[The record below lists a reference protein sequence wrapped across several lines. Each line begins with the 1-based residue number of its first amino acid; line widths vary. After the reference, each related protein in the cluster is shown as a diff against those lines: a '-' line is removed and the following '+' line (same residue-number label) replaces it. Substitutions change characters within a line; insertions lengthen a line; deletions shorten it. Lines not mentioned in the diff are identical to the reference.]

1 MKIGTPE
8 LTEEQQVGLQLVL
21 EEFGDVVTEKLG
33 KVKNHKH
40 TISTGDIDPIR
51 SHPYRIAPGW
61 RTDLKGEIDELLK
74 QGIIVPSRSPW
85 SSPMVPVRKHG
96 TKAIRLCIDY
106 RKQATNADPFQMP
119 LIQELLDNV
128 AGAKWLTKLD
138 MNKGFYQVPLD
149 EDSEDKTAFCSPYS

>member
-1 MKIGTPE
+1 MVHINRLKPWETQVANLFRVVVTDETAEMSEPGGKMKMGTPE
-8 LTEEQQVGLQLVL
+8 LTEEQQVNLQLVL

-74 QGIIVPSRSPW
+74 QSIIVPSRSPW

-96 TKAIRLCIDY
+96 TKAI
-106 RKQATNADPFQMP
+106 QM
-119 LIQELLDNV
+119 
-128 AGAKWLTKLD
+128 LTPSK
-138 MNKGFYQVPLD
+138 
-149 EDSEDKTAFCSPYS
+149 CH